1 MHYFSGFSLKNE
13 EELFD
18 DILID
23 TEFNVA
29 GFSYGAIKA
38 FEYTLSIPKRV
49 DTLQL
54 ISPAFF
60 QTKDKKF
67 IRLQLLHFKK
77 NQDKYIKNFLQN
89 CAYPSK
95 IDLSKYLSY
104 GNYEELEELLDYKW
118 EKEKIQELKKRDI
131 KIEVYLGGE
140 DKIIDTKEVYE
151 FFKPYATIYYFNK
164 KGHILK

>member
-23 TEFNVA
+23 TEFNMA

-95 IDLSKYLSY
+95 IDLSKYLEI
-104 GNYEELEELLDYKW
+104 GTYEELEELFTYKW
-118 EKEKIQELKKRDI
+118 DKDKLEDLSKRVKIYI
-131 KIEVYLGGE
+131 YLGSE